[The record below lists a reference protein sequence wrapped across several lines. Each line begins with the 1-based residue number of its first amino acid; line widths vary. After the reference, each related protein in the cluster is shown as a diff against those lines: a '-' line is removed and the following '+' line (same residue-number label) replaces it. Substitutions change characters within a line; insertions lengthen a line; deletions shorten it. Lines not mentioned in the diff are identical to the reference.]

1 MTLKEIKEILY
12 KEKRKI
18 EKVEKILE
26 EQRELSDSINLLNVK
41 PDLFFY
47 CLSLL
52 STQQKAPLC
61 EEYIIKQ
68 LKGEKIKSS
77 LDRGDFKIN
86 GEYYELKCSFNNK
99 GENLNI
105 RQIRLYQDVNYYLC
119 GYVDIFCLK
128 KSYFYILTKI
138 EMEKEVR
145 MLGSFTHGTKAA
157 QKEKGNSEYSITIP
171 INPLNDTFLRW
182 NEKYGIKNFL
192 ERWDIE
198 K

>member
-1 MTLKEIKEILY
+1 MTLKEIKETIHE
-12 KEKRKI
+12 EKRKI
-18 EKVEKILE
+18 ERVEKILE
-26 EQRELSDSINLLNVK
+26 EQRELSNSTDLMDIEPN
-41 PDLFFY
+41 LFFY

-61 EEYIIKQ
+61 EKYVVKQ
-68 LKGEKIKSS
+68 LKGERVKSS
-77 LDRGDFKIN
+77 LDRGDFKID
-86 GEYYELKCSFNNK
+86 EKYYELKCSFNNK
-99 GENLNI
+99 DKNLNI
-105 RQIRLYQDVNYYLC
+105 RQIRLYQDVDYYLC
-119 GYVDIFCLK
+119 GYIDTFCLN

-145 MLGSFTHGTKAA
+145 MLGSFTHGTKTA